1 MDDKLR
7 SVLGNEE
14 LMAQIAAAV
23 RGSSAPASPPQAPP
37 PVADAVPTFT
47 SAGGKSDS
55 ALALLSA
62 LAPFLRESRRS
73 KLEAVTKAMAVAN
86 IYKNTKII

>member
-23 RGSSAPASPPQAPP
+23 RGGSTPAAAPPTPPAVSDAAPA
-37 PVADAVPTFT
+37 FT
-47 SAGGKSDS
+47 SVGGKSDS

-86 IYKNTKII
+86 IYKNTKNI